1 MSAAERGGRFKLR
14 AARVIRPVLIVL
26 LATVIIV
33 IGVYLIRRIGQV
45 PPPEPGKKDILK
57 TKVDR
62 KEQIRVF
69 QTHREKGLIE
79 ASGALNVPVDET
91 TYRLEGGVEVID
103 HGRKGGREI
112 RMNGD
117 VLTYD
122 KEMSHFFLQGNVR
135 IRFKD
140 VIMSGPDFEYSR
152 PEDLIKTVSGAAV
165 TTPTLSGRAHRV
177 LFFVKDEKLIFEEN
191 MQFSVRLRLPTPDP
205 LVISGRKLTYSFL
218 RRAGEAE
225 GDVDIVHGKSRG
237 KAERI
242 SFEQWEKIDDLRLL
256 RLQGNVKLG
265 LEEERAASKK
275 REAARPTPAP
285 EAPAAS
291 INREFRLDQSLRQE
305 VESDDI
311 KLHAF
316 MDLPSLRLVECR
328 GRSAIK
334 FLYDSGE
341 ATEFR
346 GDSVD
351 LSFSRAGGLSEIK
364 TAGTAS
370 IAGLDKT
377 GGVGRVIEGASMVLE
392 AKAGVLRVASGPG
405 RPARIAS
412 ARSDVEGETLTI
424 MIKADDFDMK
434 GGVQMN
440 FRPSPKDATGKG
452 FFSADRPIFAKAGS
466 MRYSSR
472 LKRFLLWEQ
481 VRTWQDQRVLS
492 AQEITLTEDM
502 AEMTCQGSVQ
512 SVFPHKTKEGEPER
526 RVEIA
531 ADKMRYDGGARQLIY
546 EDNCQLKS
554 GAAVLQCGII
564 TVDPSEGGGEIR
576 SLRATKGNSKAVT
589 IVMNAREGTGELAEY
604 DVQKDT
610 ITLTGRPEL
619 KEKDKGSV
627 RGDKLTFHLADGTIR
642 VESRDQERPV
652 PVIKS

>member
-1 MSAAERGGRFKLR
+1 MSAAESRGRFKLR

-26 LATVIIV
+26 LAAVIIV
-33 IGVYLIRRIGQV
+33 IGAYLIRRIGQV
-45 PPPEPGKKDILK
+45 APPEPVTKDILK
-57 TKVDR
+57 SKVDR

-79 ASGALNVPVDET
+79 ARGALNVPVDEN

-117 VLTYD
+117 ILTYD
-122 KEMSHFFLQGNVR
+122 KEMTHFFLRGNVH

-152 PEDLIKTVSGAAV
+152 PEDLIKAESGAAV
-165 TTPTLSGRAHRV
+165 TTPALSGTAQKV
-177 LFFVKDEKLIFEEN
+177 LFYAKEEKLIFEEN
-191 MQFSVRLRLPTPDP
+191 VQFSVRLRLPTPDP
-205 LVISGRKLTYSFL
+205 LVISGGTVTYSFL

-225 GDVDIVHGKSRG
+225 GGVDIVHGKSRG
-237 KAERI
+237 RAERI
-242 SFEQWEKIDDLRLL
+242 TFEQWEKINDLRLL
-256 RLQGNVKLG
+256 RLQGGVKLRI
-265 LEEERAASKK
+265 EEERAAAKTGP
-275 REAARPTPAP
+275 AARPAPAP

-291 INREFRLDQSLRQE
+291 INREFRLDQSVRQE

-311 KLHAF
+311 KLQTYP
-316 MDLPSLRLVECR
+316 DLPILRLVECR

-334 FLYDSGE
+334 FLFGSGE

-346 GDSVD
+346 GESID
-351 LSFSRAGGLSEIK
+351 LSFSKAGGLAELK
-364 TAGTAS
+364 TEGAAR
-370 IAGLDKT
+370 IAGLDKA
-377 GGVGRVIEGASMVLE
+377 GEVGRVIEGASMALE

-405 RPARIAS
+405 RPAKIAS
-412 ARSDVEGETLTI
+412 SQSDVEGEALTI
-424 MIKADDFDMK
+424 MVKADDFDMK
-434 GGVQMN
+434 GGVRMS
-440 FRPSPKDATGKG
+440 FRPSPKDAADKG
-452 FFSADRPIFAKAGS
+452 FFSAERPIFARAGS

-472 LKRFLLWEQ
+472 VKRFLLWDQ
-481 VRTWQDQRVLS
+481 VRTWQDQRVLF
-492 AQEITLTEDM
+492 AQEIGMTEDM
-502 AEMTCQGSVQ
+502 AEMTCQGGVQ
-512 SVFPHKTKEGEPER
+512 SVFPHKVKEGDPER

-531 ADKMRYDGGARQLIY
+531 ADKMRYDAGTGQLIY
-546 EDNCQLKS
+546 EDNGQLRS
-554 GAAVLQCGII
+554 GAAVLQCGVI
-564 TVDPSEGGGEIR
+564 TVDPSVGGGEIR
-576 SLRATKGNSKAVT
+576 SLRATKGNSQAVT

-619 KEKDKGSV
+619 KEKNKGTV